1 MQGIGSSGSGFLCR
15 SVIVEIVMNK
25 ALLIGEI
32 MCGVL
37 LVLILWFGLRDRE
50 RKETPPDENDYQR
63 MVHRAGELAIRFGD
77 GKLGLEEHCE
87 YQELCSRIGKYRAD
101 HETR

>member
-1 MQGIGSSGSGFLCR
+1 
-15 SVIVEIVMNK
+15 MNK
-25 ALLIGEI
+25 VFEVGLAAAVVVVIGLFLYL
-32 MCGVL
+32 ML
-37 LVLILWFGLRDRE
+37 TKPNHDAP
-50 RKETPPDENDYQR
+50 KPPDENDYQR